1 MSEDSIHSDEDKEIY
16 VLGLDFGTAFTK
28 CIARS
33 LRNEST
39 SWPVE
44 FMLNGRPRYFIDS
57 VLRVRG
63 SIKKTPF
70 ETSMDDDKT
79 IHFLKMR
86 LLGKTSTSADFWSDG
101 STRDEA
107 IADAAYFLSHVI
119 AHARDYMSMLSRKI
133 GKIFDG
139 SSDSELYVNMCMPV
153 AVQDEPTQ
161 EIFLKVLHVAYT
173 VNQRRSE
180 SQPLPTYVEVLS
192 CLGDPANFVDAGS
205 FCSCYPE
212 TSANLQSFLKSPA
225 RQDGY
230 YALVDVGGGTVDV
243 TLLEYNSR
251 KNTPLWYYHSEVIC
265 EGSSQMEMRLKSIF
279 PRFPM
284 HKLRHFKEGKSLPD
298 NVAAEDLRASL
309 DKVIKEI
316 YDRVGRAMGC
326 CIEESFKR
334 FGYSDIRRQKDQI
347 REMRFFFCGNGMC
360 PNPYE
365 HAVRFFHRAWDWNP
379 DPDSVPFQAPRDLQ
393 INPVIDGDGG
403 PVFQR
408 FTVAYG
414 LSFMQENLSDCIYPK
429 QIPLRP
435 RNSREPDGYNPA
447 ADYEEN

>member
-1 MSEDSIHSDEDKEIY
+1 MSADSIHSDEDREIY

-44 FMLNGRPRYFIDS
+44 FMINGRTRYFIDS

-63 SIKKTPF
+63 SMKKSPF
-70 ETSMDDDKT
+70 ETSMDDEKT

-86 LLGKTSTSADFWSDG
+86 LLGKTSASADLWSDG
-101 STRDEA
+101 STREEA

-119 AHARDYMSMLSRKI
+119 ANARDYMSKLSKRI
-133 GKIFDG
+133 GKSFDG
-139 SSDSELYVNMCMPV
+139 SSGGELYINMCMPV
-153 AVQDEPTQ
+153 AVQDQPTQ
-161 EIFLKVLHVAYT
+161 EIFLKVLHVAYA
-173 VNQRRSE
+173 VNQGRCE
-180 SQPLPTYVEVLS
+180 SQQLPTYDEILS
-192 CLGDPANFVDAGS
+192 CVGNPLSYADAAS
-205 FCSCYPE
+205 FCTCYPE

-251 KNTPLWYYHSEVIC
+251 RKTPLWYYHSEVIC

-284 HKLRHFKEGKSLPD
+284 HKLRHFKEGKGLPD
-298 NVAAEDLRASL
+298 NVAAENLRLSL
-309 DKVIKEI
+309 DKVIQEI
-316 YDRVGRAMGC
+316 HDRVGRAMGS

-334 FGYSDIRRQKDQI
+334 FGYADIRRQKDQI
-347 REMRFFFCGNGMC
+347 RGMRFFFCGNGMC
-360 PNPYE
+360 SNPYE
-365 HAVRFFHRAWDWNP
+365 HAVRFFHRAWGWIP

-393 INPVIDGDGG
+393 INPSIDGDGG
-403 PVFQR
+403 SVFQR
-408 FTVAYG
+408 LTVAYG
-414 LSFMQENLSDCIYPK
+414 MSFMADNLSDCIYPK

-435 RNSREPDGYNPA
+435 NNGRELSSYNPA
-447 ADYEEN
+447 SDYEEN

>member
-1 MSEDSIHSDEDKEIY
+1 MSADSIHSDEDREIY

-44 FMLNGRPRYFIDS
+44 FMINGRPRYFIDS

-63 SIKKTPF
+63 SMKKSPF
-70 ETSMDDDKT
+70 ETSMDDEKT

-86 LLGKTSTSADFWSDG
+86 LLGKTSASADLWSDG
-101 STRDEA
+101 STREEA

-119 AHARDYMSMLSRKI
+119 ANARDYMSKLSKRI
-133 GKIFDG
+133 GKSFDG
-139 SSDSELYVNMCMPV
+139 SSGGELYINMCMPV
-153 AVQDEPTQ
+153 AVQDQPTQ
-161 EIFLKVLHVAYT
+161 EIFLKVLHVAYA
-173 VNQRRSE
+173 VNQGRCE
-180 SQPLPTYVEVLS
+180 SQQLPTYDEILS
-192 CLGDPANFVDAGS
+192 CVGNPLSYADAAS
-205 FCSCYPE
+205 FCTCYPE

-251 KNTPLWYYHSEVIC
+251 RKTPLWYYHSEVIC

-284 HKLRHFKEGKSLPD
+284 HKLRHFKEGKGLPD
-298 NVAAEDLRASL
+298 NVAAENLRLSL
-309 DKVIKEI
+309 DKVIQEI
-316 YDRVGRAMGC
+316 HDRVGRAMGS

-334 FGYSDIRRQKDQI
+334 FGYADIRRQKDQI
-347 REMRFFFCGNGMC
+347 RGMRFFFCGNGMC
-360 PNPYE
+360 SNPYE
-365 HAVRFFHRAWDWNP
+365 HAVRFFHRAWGWMP

-393 INPVIDGDGG
+393 INPSIDGDGG
-403 PVFQR
+403 SVFQR
-408 FTVAYG
+408 LTVAYG
-414 LSFMQENLSDCIYPK
+414 MSFMADNLSDCIYPK
-429 QIPLRP
+429 QIPLRT
-435 RNSREPDGYNPA
+435 NNGRELSSYNPA
-447 ADYEEN
+447 SDYEEN